1 MRQKEC
7 EENINPTRLNP
18 MTVPADKPV
27 MLVLGATGGIGS
39 ELCRQLAATDC
50 TLVPA
55 SRAEG
60 LPPHLIEALG
70 GTQFLTTDVTNPA
83 QVKQCIE
90 EVITRHGRLDGVAHC
105 VGSVLLKP
113 AHSTSDAEWD
123 ETIEVNLTSAFHVL
137 RSAVQAMRATGGSIV
152 FVSSVAAR
160 RGLANHEAIA
170 AAKAGLIGLTLSAAA
185 TYARHSIRVNCVAPG
200 LVRTPLT
207 ESITS
212 NEAALRYSTS
222 LHALRRIG
230 EPAEVASAIRWLLDP
245 AQGWITG
252 QVLGVDGGL
261 ASIQPTHN

>member
-1 MRQKEC
+1 MEQS
-7 EENINPTRLNP
+7 TQ
-18 MTVPADKPV
+18 PV

-39 ELCRQLAATDC
+39 ELSRQLASTGC
-50 TLVPA
+50 RLICA
-55 SRAEG
+55 SRAEN
-60 LPPHLIEALG
+60 LPPHLVEALG
-70 GTQFLTTDVTNPA
+70 SSEFISTDVTDPKRVNECMER
-83 QVKQCIE
+83 V
-90 EVITRHGRLDGVAHC
+90 VDRHGRLDGVALC

-123 ETIEVNLTSAFHVL
+123 ETLRVNLTSAFHVL
-137 RSAVQAMRATGGSIV
+137 RAATQAMRPTGGSIV

-170 AAKAGLIGLTLSAAA
+170 AAKAGIIGLTLSGAA
-185 TYARHSIRVNCVAPG
+185 TYARYAIRVNCVAPG

-207 ESITS
+207 QSITG

-245 AQGWITG
+245 LQSWITG
-252 QVLGVDGGL
+252 QVIGVDGGL
-261 ASIQPTHN
+261 ASIQPTNN